1 MQYFPMGSVRAYFY
15 AYTAYLYAFYP
26 YGAAVCTGRC
36 VAGADDRA
44 CGLFGRKI
52 GTVPVRYHV
61 RPRV

>member
-1 MQYFPMGSVRAYFY
+1 MQYFPMGSVWAYFY

-26 YGAAVCTGRC
+26 YGAAVRIGRC

-52 GTVPVRYHV
+52 AAVPVCCHV
-61 RPRV
+61 QSRV